1 MRVFIPKIEYTYT
14 YDRDL
19 THNDHITLTAS
30 AAEAGNVLSGI
41 WSIFKSDGT
50 KELLGTPFSQ
60 FVKAQGQ
67 VVWSRRLGNVSTL
80 ATRIFLGAVHA
91 YGNSNELPYREQFY
105 AGGSNSVRAFPV
117 RSIGPGSYHLPDTV
131 HNAYYYHTGTF
142 KFEANAEWRFPIL
155 GYFKGAVF
163 LDAGNVWLLKKD
175 ENRPG
180 AQLKMKNF
188 FNQLAL
194 GTGVGL
200 RFDMTM
206 LVVRADL
213 GMAIHAP
220 YDTGRRGYFNI
231 PPKIKDI
238 LTFHLAIG
246 YPF

>member
-1 MRVFIPKIEYTYT
+1 MPMGTVTSCLIGSSSMRAVP
-14 YDRDL
+14 
-19 THNDHITLTAS
+19 TLS
-30 AAEAGNVLSGI
+30 VLSL
-41 WSIFKSDGT
+41 F
-50 KELLGTPFSQ
+50 
-60 FVKAQGQ
+60 AQS
-67 VVWSRRLGNVSTL
+67 VPVATISPTVSTTPTIT
-80 ATRIFLGAVHA
+80 TRVP
-91 YGNSNELPYREQFY
+91 S
-105 AGGSNSVRAFPV
+105 
-117 RSIGPGSYHLPDTV
+117 
-131 HNAYYYHTGTF
+131 
-142 KFEANAEWRFPIL
+142 RFPIL